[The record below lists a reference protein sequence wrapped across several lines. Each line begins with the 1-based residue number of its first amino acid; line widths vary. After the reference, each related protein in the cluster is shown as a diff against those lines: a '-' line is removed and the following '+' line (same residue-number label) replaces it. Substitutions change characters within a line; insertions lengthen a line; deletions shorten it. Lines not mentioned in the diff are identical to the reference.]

1 VVGDETMAGVA
12 LNICKQK
19 LSAKEVLYWLIKS
32 ETPTNE

>member
-1 VVGDETMAGVA
+1 MAGGSPD
-12 LNICKQK
+12 ICKQN